1 MANEAFGDSAMPVSI
16 AKYTKSCPQDTPPDP
31 HRTNEVV
38 KLSPDQYRFSG
49 TVPIRD
55 LQGDNIISTVYTDS
69 RTDKKTPTLLRSRN
83 LCLR

>member
-1 MANEAFGDSAMPVSI
+1 MPVSI
-16 AKYTKSCPQDTPPDP
+16 SKYAKQCPNDVPPDP
-31 HRTNEVV
+31 RRVV
-38 KLSPDQYRFSG
+38 EGDKLSPDQYRFSG

-55 LQGDNIISTVYTDS
+55 AQGDCIISTVYTNS